1 MAVNDKFSHTQES
14 RMCAPL
20 LSSEYAPADPLKSV
34 ACRTT
39 NNQHIVGVELANHLR
54 AVGTGLVDFR
64 ITHHVERTT
73 HGKIQ
78 AFAARPGI
86 GH

>member
-1 MAVNDKFSHTQES
+1 MHTS
-14 RMCAPL
+14 L
-20 LSSEYAPADPLKSV
+20 LSSEHAPADPLKSV
-34 ACRTT
+34 ACRTP

-54 AVGTGLVDFR
+54 AVSTGLVDFC
-64 ITHHVERTT
+64 ITHHVERTA

-78 AFAARPGI
+78 AFAAMPGI